1 MVDLRTLK
9 KWKQILNWLLT
20 FDKSDLFMELIAQL
34 SAKATLLASKA
45 SELTRKYQALK
56 RLGFLILS
64 GTKDHF
70 DDCYN
75 TLLTKFMEGIRDAD
89 NPTLVA
95 QYLTLLRVMFLRFS
109 QLNEPT
115 KETAKNMQTIW
126 PNLLCKLVQIFQDC
140 ENDPGQSTTVVLA
153 AFRVL
158 EIMSVLNIEDHTL
171 FQWVFVVDSFGWKVI
186 TNDILEV
193 ADPRL
198 IKTKK
203 SNSGF
208 VPFCFNILCSK
219 FTATFMNEA
228 EGSDRIGV
236 GESLNQ
242 EPQDLRLVFDRSVRL
257 VSSL

>member
-1 MVDLRTLK
+1 
-9 KWKQILNWLLT
+9 
-20 FDKSDLFMELIAQL
+20 LFTELITQL

-64 GTKDHF
+64 GGKDHF
-70 DDCYN
+70 DDCYGL
-75 TLLTKFMEGIRDAD
+75 LLTKFMEGIRDAD
-89 NPTLVA
+89 NHTLVA

-126 PNLLCKLVQIFQDC
+126 PNLLCKLIQIFKDC
-140 ENDPGQSTTVVLA
+140 EKEPKQSGVVVIA

-171 FQWVFVVDSFGWKVI
+171 FQWVFVVDSFGWKVL
-186 TNDILEV
+186 TNDMLEV
-193 ADPRL
+193 SNPKL
-198 IKTKK
+198 INAKK
-203 SNSGF
+203 HNHGF
-208 VPFCFNILCSK
+208 IPFCFNILCSK

-228 EGSDRIGV
+228 EGKDRVEV
-236 GESLNQ
+236 GESLHQ
-242 EPQDLRLVFDRSVRL
+242 GFQDLRLVFNKSVIYICNNRL
-257 VSSL
+257 ERWKR